1 MKAETLKLRLLRY
14 VDGTAT
20 AAEKRQIQDWLSASN
35 ESALPFDEAQLAA
48 QKQEILWE
56 IQAETRYPEE
66 FGTGEKPWWQ
76 KISAFF

>member
-1 MKAETLKLRLLRY
+1 MKAEILKSRLLGY
-14 VDGTAT
+14 VNGTAT
-20 AAEKRQIQDWLSASN
+20 PAEKRQIQDWLSAGN
-35 ESALPFDEAQLAA
+35 DTELPFDEAQLAI

-56 IQAETRYPEE
+56 IQAQTKYPEE